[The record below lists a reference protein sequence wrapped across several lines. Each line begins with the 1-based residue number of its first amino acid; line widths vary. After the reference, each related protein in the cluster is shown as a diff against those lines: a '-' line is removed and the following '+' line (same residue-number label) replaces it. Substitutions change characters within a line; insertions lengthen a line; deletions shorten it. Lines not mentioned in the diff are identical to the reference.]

1 MCCVQYEMLS
11 CSLKDFISFV
21 VDAFAQ
27 AYCSHLKRTN
37 TFVLLSVTLP
47 FTIYLSLGCGMGR
60 GDWKCTICT
69 MSGAVSDTGCIGQS
83 LLFFPKVWS
92 LEQLS

>member
-37 TFVLLSVTLP
+37 TLFCPLICDIAIYHLPLL
-47 FTIYLSLGCGMGR
+47 R
-60 GDWKCTICT
+60 
-69 MSGAVSDTGCIGQS
+69 
-83 LLFFPKVWS
+83 VWDG
-92 LEQLS
+92 